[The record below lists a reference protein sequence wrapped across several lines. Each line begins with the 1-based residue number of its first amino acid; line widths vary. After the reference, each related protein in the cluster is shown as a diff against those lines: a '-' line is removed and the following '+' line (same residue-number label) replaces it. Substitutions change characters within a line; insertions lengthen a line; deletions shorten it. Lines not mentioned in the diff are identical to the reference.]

1 MVSENTKEKYSKFMC
16 HIKTRL
22 IFALLGATLMAVRG
36 YRGKKTPMS
45 VEKRMKTRLI
55 SILFQ
60 RRLYTRHT
68 KPWVVKRDGL
78 LLCKFYYVYVLLL

>member
-45 VEKRMKTRLI
+45 EEKDEDKIDFNLI
-55 SILFQ
+55 QEEILCETYLIISFKE
-60 RRLYTRHT
+60 RWTN
-68 KPWVVKRDGL
+68 V
-78 LLCKFYYVYVLLL
+78 